1 MTGCARALSPF
12 ELGLQGVRSETYVS
26 EGLCKLMIY
35 ITYNNNAVV
44 RKDFSIS
51 PCRQRL
57 SRSESN
63 FFGEAERSTEHSLFG
78 SNISDIEDA
87 ELGSL
92 RCDFEANLLRDFLA
106 DADAFLYVIVALG
119 VEAVNVNHRKS
130 EAGRKQLSVLFGVQT
145 RECGQELDGSCR

>member
-1 MTGCARALSPF
+1 MTGCARRSQILS
-12 ELGLQGVRSETYVS
+12 LGFRAFAAKRMCRK
-26 EGLCKLMIY
+26 GLCKLMIY

-92 RCDFEANLLRDFLA
+92 RCDFEANLL
-106 DADAFLYVIVALG
+106 
-119 VEAVNVNHRKS
+119 
-130 EAGRKQLSVLFGVQT
+130 
-145 RECGQELDGSCR
+145 